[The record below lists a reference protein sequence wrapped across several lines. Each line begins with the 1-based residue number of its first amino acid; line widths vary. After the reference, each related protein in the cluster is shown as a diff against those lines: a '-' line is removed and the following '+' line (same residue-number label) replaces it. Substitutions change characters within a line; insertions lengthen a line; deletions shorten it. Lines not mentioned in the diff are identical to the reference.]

1 MMYGLLMMINLCYMM
16 KLIDVG
22 LLLVLLKLNL
32 LEYMKKLFS
41 KIITCLL
48 YLVLGVV
55 ASLLSLGLF
64 LSYLEGD
71 MSRGLLEVL
80 K

>member
-1 MMYGLLMMINLCYMM
+1 MR
-16 KLIDVG
+16 
-22 LLLVLLKLNL
+22 
-32 LEYMKKLFS
+32 KLFV
-41 KIITCLL
+41 KIITGLL
-48 YLVLGVV
+48 YLALGVV
-55 ASLLSLGLF
+55 GSLVALGLF

>member
-1 MMYGLLMMINLCYMM
+1 MITHSVIVWVLCT
-16 KLIDVG
+16 
-22 LLLVLLKLNL
+22 LVRLYFHNN
-32 LEYMKKLFS
+32 MKKIIS
-41 KIITCLL
+41 KITTLIL
-48 YLVLGVV
+48 YLALSVV

-80 K
+80 FN

>member
-1 MMYGLLMMINLCYMM
+1 MNKIIN
-16 KLIDVG
+16 
-22 LLLVLLKLNL
+22 
-32 LEYMKKLFS
+32 
-41 KIITCLL
+41 KIITYLL

-71 MSRGLLEVL
+71 MSKSIVEVL
-80 K
+80 FK

>member
-1 MMYGLLMMINLCYMM
+1 MITHSVIVWVLCT
-16 KLIDVG
+16 
-22 LLLVLLKLNL
+22 LVILYFHNN
-32 LEYMKKLFS
+32 MKKIIN
-41 KIITCLL
+41 KITTLIL
-48 YLVLGVV
+48 YLALGVV

>member
-1 MMYGLLMMINLCYMM
+1 
-16 KLIDVG
+16 
-22 LLLVLLKLNL
+22 
-32 LEYMKKLFS
+32 MKKIIS
-41 KIITCLL
+41 KITTLIL
-48 YLVLGVV
+48 YLALSVV

>member
-1 MMYGLLMMINLCYMM
+1 
-16 KLIDVG
+16 
-22 LLLVLLKLNL
+22 
-32 LEYMKKLFS
+32 MKKIFA
-41 KIITCLL
+41 KIITGLL
-48 YLVLGVV
+48 YLTLGVV
-55 ASLLSLGLF
+55 GSLVALGLF

>member
-1 MMYGLLMMINLCYMM
+1 MNNHIN
-16 KLIDVG
+16 I
-22 LLLVLLKLNL
+22 
-32 LEYMKKLFS
+32 S
-41 KIITCLL
+41 KIIAKLITVVL

-55 ASLLSLGLF
+55 AGLVSLGLF

-71 MSRGLLEVL
+71 ISRGLLEVL

>member
-1 MMYGLLMMINLCYMM
+1 
-16 KLIDVG
+16 
-22 LLLVLLKLNL
+22 
-32 LEYMKKLFS
+32 MKKIIS
-41 KIITCLL
+41 KITTLIL
-48 YLVLGVV
+48 YLALGVV

>member
-1 MMYGLLMMINLCYMM
+1 MFWNTYFNSWNLVSLEDIEFINMIMR
-16 KLIDVG
+16 KII
-22 LLLVLLKLNL
+22 
-32 LEYMKKLFS
+32 S

-48 YLVLGVV
+48 YLMLGVV

-71 MSRGLLEVL
+71 MSRNLLEVL

>member
-1 MMYGLLMMINLCYMM
+1 
-16 KLIDVG
+16 
-22 LLLVLLKLNL
+22 
-32 LEYMKKLFS
+32 MKKFIN

-64 LSYLEGD
+64 LSYFEGD
-71 MSRGLLEVL
+71 MSKGLLEVL

>member
-1 MMYGLLMMINLCYMM
+1 MSNNNIIS
-16 KLIDVG
+16 KITI
-22 LLLVLLKLNL
+22 
-32 LEYMKKLFS
+32 

-48 YLVLGVV
+48 YLTLGVV
-55 ASLLSLGLF
+55 GALVSLGLF

-71 MSRGLLEVL
+71 MSRGIFEVL

>member
-1 MMYGLLMMINLCYMM
+1 
-16 KLIDVG
+16 
-22 LLLVLLKLNL
+22 
-32 LEYMKKLFS
+32 MKKIIS
-41 KIITCLL
+41 KITTLIL
-48 YLVLGVV
+48 YLMLGVV
-55 ASLLSLGLF
+55 TSLLALGLF

>member
-1 MMYGLLMMINLCYMM
+1 
-16 KLIDVG
+16 
-22 LLLVLLKLNL
+22 
-32 LEYMKKLFS
+32 MKKIIS